1 MIVVL
6 DTNVMISA
14 LISAGGPPAQIID
27 LWEAGAFD
35 VASSAPLLEEVKR
48 VLEYEQ
54 VKKYLKCSPEEINK
68 LLTGWR
74 TASIFVDLEEKVEV
88 IKDDPDDDR
97 ILECAVAAEADY
109 IVSGDNH
116 LLDLGEYR
124 GIEVLPPAGF
134 LVLINP

>member
-14 LISAGGPPAQIID
+14 LISTGGPPARIID
-27 LWEAGAFD
+27 LWETGAFD

-48 VLEYEQ
+48 VLGYDQ

-68 LLTGWR
+68 LLAGWR
-74 TASIFVDLEEKVEV
+74 TASIYVDPEEELEV

-97 ILECAVAAEADY
+97 VLECAVAAEAEY

>member
-14 LISAGGPPAQIID
+14 LISAGGPPARIID

-48 VLEYEQ
+48 VLEYDQ

-68 LLTGWR
+68 LLAGWR
-74 TASIFVDLEEKVEV
+74 TASIYVDPEEELEV

-97 ILECAVAAEADY
+97 VLECAVAAEAEY

-124 GIEVLPPAGF
+124 GIEVIPPAGF

>member
-14 LISAGGPPAQIID
+14 LISAGGPPARIID
-27 LWEAGAFD
+27 LWEAGSFD

-48 VLEYEQ
+48 VLGYDQ

-68 LLTGWR
+68 LLAGWR
-74 TASIFVDLEEKVEV
+74 TASIYVDPEEELEV

-97 ILECAVAAEADY
+97 VLECAVAAEAEY

-124 GIEVLPPAGF
+124 GIEVIPPAGF

>member
-14 LISAGGPPAQIID
+14 LISAGGPPARIID

-48 VLEYEQ
+48 VLGYDQ
-54 VKKYLKCSPEEINK
+54 VKKYLKCSPEEIDK
-68 LLTGWR
+68 LLAGWR
-74 TASIFVDLEEKVEV
+74 TASIYVDPEEELEV

-97 ILECAVAAEADY
+97 VLECAVAAEAEY